1 MLISIIIVANAYTT
15 LYPVNKNLTLEV
27 KHT

>member
-1 MLISIIIVANAYTT
+1 MLVSIIIVANAYIT